1 MNTIG
6 IIKKTMGVKDKWGV
20 PRKWIIYYNDKHEII
35 EIKSLFNPK
44 EYNGSRPTYNDK
56 EIIDILTKAF

>member
-20 PRKWIIYYNDKHEII
+20 PRKWIIYYNDKHESFLINVFNIHNNHINNFTII
-35 EIKSLFNPK
+35 V
-44 EYNGSRPTYNDK
+44 
-56 EIIDILTKAF
+56 